1 MRISFPIIG
10 IVFSDRIPKIERK
23 DLNSTAIIPLNNI
36 LQVVGDLD
44 LLIKSGIDVFSQDIE
59 EVIR

>member
-10 IVFSDRIPKIERK
+10 IVFSDKIPKIERK

-36 LQVVGDLD
+36 FQIVGDLD